1 MPEDM
6 LLTLQSRFRAQE
18 AWHPDIAWEEVEARL
33 RGNAQHFRALEAMEA
48 SGGEPCVLGTEAGR
62 ILIGDGSTESPAGR
76 RSLCFDDAA
85 WEARKAN
92 RPAGNALSMAENMG
106 VRLMTEAEYF
116 RLQALHPMDLKT
128 SSWLAT
134 EPEVRQKGGA
144 IFGDHRFGRTFIY
157 HNGADSYYAARGF
170 RSVLEI

>member
-1 MPEDM
+1 
-6 LLTLQSRFRAQE
+6 
-18 AWHPDIAWEEVEARL
+18 
-33 RGNAQHFRALEAMEA
+33 MEA

-76 RSLCFDDAA
+76 RSLCYDHAA

-116 RLQALHPMDLKT
+116 RLQALHPVDLKT

-134 EPEVRQKGGA
+134 EPEVRQMGGA

>member
-1 MPEDM
+1 
-6 LLTLQSRFRAQE
+6 
-18 AWHPDIAWEEVEARL
+18 
-33 RGNAQHFRALEAMEA
+33 
-48 SGGEPCVLGTEAGR
+48 VLGTEAGR

-76 RSLCFDDAA
+76 RSLCFDHAA

-116 RLQALHPMDLKT
+116 RLQALHPVDLKT

>member
-1 MPEDM
+1 M
-6 LLTLQSRFRAQE
+6 
-18 AWHPDIAWEEVEARL
+18 EARL
-33 RGNAQHFRALEAMEA
+33 RVNAQHLRALEAMEA

-62 ILIGDGSTESPAGR
+62 ILIADGSTESPAGR
-76 RSLCFDDAA
+76 RSLCYDHAA

-92 RPAGNALSMAENMG
+92 RPAGNALSMAETMG

-116 RLQALHPMDLKT
+116 RLQALRPVDLKT

-134 EPEVRQKGGA
+134 EPEVRQMGGA

>member
-1 MPEDM
+1 M

-18 AWHPDIAWEEVEARL
+18 AWHPDIAWEEVEAKL

-76 RSLCFDDAA
+76 RSLCYDHAA

-116 RLQALHPMDLKT
+116 RLQALHPVDLKT

-134 EPEVRQKGGA
+134 EPEVRQMGGA

>member
-62 ILIGDGSTESPAGR
+62 IPLGTDPPKARLAAGAFALTTPRGKPAR
-76 RSLCFDDAA
+76 PIARLETRSA
-85 WEARKAN
+85 W
-92 RPAGNALSMAENMG
+92 P
-106 VRLMTEAEYF
+106 
-116 RLQALHPMDLKT
+116 KT
-128 SSWLAT
+128 WAC
-134 EPEVRQKGGA
+134 G
-144 IFGDHRFGRTFIY
+144 
-157 HNGADSYYAARGF
+157 
-170 RSVLEI
+170 